1 MSHHWS
7 VIIDSFVVIIDWNS
21 NNSLIQIKQRYEVND
36 NDVMLRSCS
45 VSVAPHVVTVVATL
59 VGIMAVEDKRGSLS
73 RHHRSFDTINDDE
86 SIFPGSRH
94 TGSGPGSPSSLGQ
107 SIFDYV
113 EKQSAKSPIFYNF
126 CFSVG
131 IVLPSMMFHE
141 DVCF

>member
-1 MSHHWS
+1 
-7 VIIDSFVVIIDWNS
+7 
-21 NNSLIQIKQRYEVND
+21 
-36 NDVMLRSCS
+36 
-45 VSVAPHVVTVVATL
+45 
-59 VGIMAVEDKRGSLS
+59 MAVEDKRGSLS

-86 SIFPGSRH
+86 SIFPGSRL

-131 IVLPSMMFHE
+131 ALRSFHYSLLYLE
-141 DVCF
+141 NYSFMI